1 MRAVLPK
8 GARPSRV
15 TAGPPWRYPVAIMCR
30 SLLIALFPLT
40 AAAQDAPVPAQEPL
54 YKPLPGVEYYCS
66 DQDGARVEIGQVMC
80 FTASCQTWMARC
92 EMSRNNNV
100 TMWRKLQDGCPG
112 VSLPERIERLKPGVD
127 AGAVHTQI

>member
-15 TAGPPWRYPVAIMCR
+15 TAGPAWRYPVAIMRR
-30 SLLIALFPLT
+30 SLLFALFPLT
-40 AAAQDAPVPAQEPL
+40 AAAQAALAQEPL
-54 YKPLPGVEYYCS
+54 YKPLPGVDYYCS

-127 AGAVHTQI
+127 AGTVHAQI